1 MDKKDHRILMFLDEI
16 RKALNY
22 FLEHYHEN
30 SAPVQIYT
38 HLDSDGLTSGAI
50 LGKALYRE
58 QIPFQ
63 IRVLKQLEKN
73 EIKKLKES
81 AKKLKNFI
89 IFSDFGSGQY
99 KELVESLNNTE
110 KPIYFLI
117 LDHHLPQSVSSKEEI
132 ELLEKIHVQ
141 TSPFHVNPYFQ
152 NIDGSSE
159 ISGAGVC
166 YYFSKA
172 LNEKNV
178 DLSGLAIIGALGD
191 IQNQGTHKSF
201 KGVNELI
208 LKDAVDMGLVKVI
221 DDLNFST
228 TRPLNEALAYSSDIY
243 MPGLSNDVNKSLKF
257 LQSIGILIEK
267 SDGQIKTLSDLTKKE
282 KQKLTSAIIE
292 YISMKMDVDPGEFIS
307 RLIVNKYILAQE
319 PENTILKDM
328 GEFSNLLNSCGRT
341 NNASLGIA
349 IAMGNRTDALTK
361 ALENLQEYKKTL
373 MNALN
378 WLKEE
383 DKIKQK
389 NYLQYFYGENMINEN
404 IVGTIAT
411 MLIFEKGPVIDLNKP
426 IFGLAERKEEQV
438 FKVSA
443 RASKELVEKGLN
455 LSEVIREACKRTN
468 IDVLGGGHPPA
479 AGTKVPLDRAE
490 IFLEQCNEV
499 IKIQLSSQ

>member
-1 MDKKDHRILMFLDEI
+1 
-16 RKALNY
+16 
-22 FLEHYHEN
+22 
-30 SAPVQIYT
+30 

-73 EIKKLKES
+73 EIEKLRKF
-81 AKKLKNFI
+81 AKKIKNFI

-99 KELVESLNNTE
+99 NELIEQLKNGREPLS
-110 KPIYFLI
+110 FLI
-117 LDHHLPQSVSSKEEI
+117 LDHHLPQSVSSKEEREI
-132 ELLEKIHVQ
+132 IEKIHEE

-152 NIDGSSE
+152 GIDGSSE

-166 YYFSKA
+166 YFFAKE
-172 LNEKNV
+172 LNERNI
-178 DLSGLAIIGALGD
+178 DLSSLAIIGALGD
-191 IQNQGTHKSF
+191 IQNQGAHKSF
-201 KGVNELI
+201 KGINKLI
-208 LKDAVDMGLVKVI
+208 LKDAVDVGLVEVV
-221 DDLNFST
+221 DDLNFSAM
-228 TRPLNEALAYSSDIY
+228 RPLNEALAYSSDIY
-243 MPGLSNDVNKSLKF
+243 LPGLTNNVNKSLKF

-282 KQKLTSAIIE
+282 KQKLNSAIIE
-292 YISMKMDVDPGEFIS
+292 YVSMKLDVDPSTIINQ
-307 RLIVNKYILAQE
+307 LIVNKYILTQE
-319 PENTILKDM
+319 PENSILKDM
-328 GEFSNLLNSCGRT
+328 SEFSNLLNSCGRT
-341 NNASLGIA
+341 NNPSLGIA

-361 ALENLQEYKKTL
+361 ALDNLQEYKKSL

-383 DKIKQK
+383 NKILQK
-389 NYLQYFYGENMINEN
+389 ENLQYFYGENVINEN

-411 MLIFEKGPVIDLNKP
+411 MLVFEKGPTIDLNKP

-455 LSEVIREACKRTN
+455 LSEVIREACKRSN

-490 IFLEQCNEV
+490 VFLEQCNEI
-499 IKIQLSSQ
+499 IKIQLSS